1 MTPIR
6 RDAGDAGRHAE
17 AVDPSPLPLTV
28 PRLLARGLARRCP
41 VCGASGL
48 FRRWFTL
55 RERCPRCNFALE
67 QRVEGHW
74 LGSLGMN
81 TIVSF
86 GALFVTMA
94 IGLAIA
100 YPDGSLGPLLVVAVA
115 VAVVVPLVF
124 FPFSK
129 TLWSAIDLAMR
140 PLEPDDD
147 VDPRW
152 IPPPAHRPHR

>member
-1 MTPIR
+1 VDEPTVP
-6 RDAGDAGRHAE
+6 AGDPGA
-17 AVDPSPLPLTV
+17 SPLPLTV

-67 QRVEGHW
+67 QRIEGHW

-86 GALFVTMA
+86 GVLFVTMVV
-94 IGLAIA
+94 GVAIA
-100 YPDGSLGPLLVVAVA
+100 YPDGGLGPLLVVTVSVA
-115 VAVVVPLVF
+115 VGVPLGF
-124 FPFSK
+124 YPFSK

-152 IPPPAHRPHR
+152 IPPPAHPRR

>member
-1 MTPIR
+1 MDEPSESTQPA
-6 RDAGDAGRHAE
+6 DQDW
-17 AVDPSPLPLTV
+17 PSPKPLTL
-28 PRLLARGLARRCP
+28 PRLLARGVTLRCP
-41 VCGASGL
+41 LCGASGL
-48 FRRWFTL
+48 FRRWFGL
-55 RERCPRCNFALE
+55 RDRCPRCHFPLE
-67 QRVEGHW
+67 QRIEGHW

-86 GALFVTMA
+86 GALFVTM
-94 IGLAIA
+94 IVGLVIA
-100 YPDGSLGPLLVVAVA
+100 YPDGGLGPLLVVTVT

-152 IPPPAHRPHR
+152 IPPPARRPR